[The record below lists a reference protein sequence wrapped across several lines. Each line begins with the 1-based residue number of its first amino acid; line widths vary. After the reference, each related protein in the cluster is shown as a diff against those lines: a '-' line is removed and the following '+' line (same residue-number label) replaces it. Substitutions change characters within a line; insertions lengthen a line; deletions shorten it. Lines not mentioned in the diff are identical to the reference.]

1 MTEKP
6 RALLPVAIILM
17 GVSGSGKST
26 VAEALA
32 RRTGFAIE
40 DADAFHPQANIDK
53 MHAGTPLTDDDRW
66 PWLRAIAD
74 AIDRKAETGW
84 PVIIACSA
92 LKRSY
97 RDVLVHGRSDVQI
110 VYLRGTRNL
119 IAARLAG
126 RHGHFMPASL
136 LDSQLAA
143 LEEPTPDEPVVT
155 VDIDADV
162 EIIVTNI
169 IDRLALANAIKERS
183 R

>member
-1 MTEKP
+1 MTNKP
-6 RALLPVAIILM
+6 TTQLPVAIILM

-32 RRTGFAIE
+32 RRTGFAVE

-74 AIDRKAETGW
+74 AIDRKAESGW
-84 PVIIACSA
+84 PLIIACSA

-97 RDVLVHGRSDVQI
+97 RDVLVHGRNDVRI

-136 LDSQLAA
+136 LDSQLAT
-143 LEEPTPDEPVVT
+143 LEEPAADEPVVT
-155 VDIDADV
+155 VDIDTDV
-162 EIIVTNI
+162 DTIVTDI
-169 IDRLALANAIKERS
+169 IDRLSLTKAIEERS